1 VKIILVRH
9 GQSEAN
15 ITRTIAGHRPTPLS
29 DFGKEQAQELGQML
43 SESQIKFDAVH
54 SSDLIRASQTT
65 EIMCRVLGISD
76 IIYDKRLREGE
87 AGYFTGKRFDELTDE
102 EQSTFHNLIVDLDSK
117 AHDGESTNEQMERT
131 REAFLEIVN
140 NHPEDST
147 ILLVGHGGTLY
158 HILRNTLNVLP
169 ERDEWFGNCKLNVI
183 ERQFPESDWKLT
195 ILDNIQLEV

>member
-1 VKIILVRH
+1 MRH
-9 GQSEAN
+9 GQSEDN

-29 DFGKEQAQELGQML
+29 SLGEEQAQILGKMFLELNFQF
-43 SESQIKFDAVH
+43 EAVY
-54 SSDLIRASQTT
+54 SSDLRRAVQTT
-65 EIMCRVLGISD
+65 EIICDELGISD
-76 IIYDKRLREGE
+76 IIYDRRLREGE
-87 AGYFTGKRFDELTDE
+87 AGNFTGKRFDELTDE

-117 AHDGESTNEQMERT
+117 AHNGESTNEQFERT

-158 HILRNTLNVLP
+158 HILRNTLDVLP

-183 ERQFPESDWKLT
+183 ERQSPESDWKLT
-195 ILDNIQLEV
+195 ILDNIQLDV